1 MTTSGA
7 MRAMLPL
14 REDMQ
19 SPVIFA
25 LTFHGESGSA
35 YVEPA
40 RSACMSPSSP
50 VRTRPPRR
58 PLRPPQVG
66 STRSP
71 RSEAIVFVVRSVLL
85 VVAAIS
91 VIATS
96 DYLAYLIG
104 RKQVTYE
111 ELRRQLD
118 LVVQLTDQKRAEE
131 GLELTTLKQRQ
142 EKLEQN
148 ASALTGLTTSTIN
161 GKAIV
166 VQEPAPA
173 GRPNAVPSIDDTAV
187 APPDREVRLQPP
199 ELPLDAAAKHLGVHD
214 VAHKRASRRQKAV
227 PASALP
233 RRGPTDPAIAEQSG
247 PAASRTTPDAG
258 LAGQ

>member
-1 MTTSGA
+1 
-7 MRAMLPL
+7 MLPL

-19 SPVIFA
+19 PPAIFA
-25 LTFHGESGSA
+25 LTFHSESGSA
-35 YVEPA
+35 YAEPA

-50 VRTRPPRR
+50 VRTRQPRR
-58 PLRPPQVG
+58 PLSPPQVG

-104 RKQVTYE
+104 RKQVAYE

-118 LVVQLTDQKRAEE
+118 LVGQLTDRKRADE
-131 GLELTTLKQRQ
+131 GPELTTLKQRQ

-166 VQEPAPA
+166 VQEPAPS
-173 GRPNAVPSIDDTAV
+173 GRPIAVPSIDDTAV
-187 APPDREVRLQPP
+187 APLDREVRLQPP
-199 ELPLDAAAKHLGVHD
+199 ELPLHPAAKHLGVHD
-214 VAHKRASRRQKAV
+214 VARQRASRKQKAI

-233 RRGPTDPAIAEQSG
+233 RRGPTDPAIAEHSA
-247 PAASRTTPDAG
+247 PTASRTSPDAG